1 MRPLDLGPLGRGS
14 LGVVVFVMLAGAT
27 QSLSAQGQDEG
38 VSEQLWLD
46 YNPRWVL
53 PSNLELFG
61 DVGFRTELG
70 AQDWSRLVVRP
81 GVRGPVGSF
90 RLSGGVGGFFTK
102 NEILENRFELRPFQ
116 GIAATWPSR
125 RVFGLDHYFRVEEKF
140 EWAGGTGETNVSIR
154 LRYRLQTQ
162 YALPGP
168 QGRPPWR
175 LRAMGEAFLTLAGS
189 SGQFKENARLG
200 LGIGREFGDAWTAWL
215 DAVWQKTGRVFTGA
229 PTDDLYIRVRVFQ
242 SWIR

>member
-1 MRPLDLGPLGRGS
+1 MGS
-14 LGVVVFVMLAGAT
+14 LGVVVFVMLAGAS
-27 QSLSAQGQDEG
+27 QPLSAQGQDDG

-61 DVGFRTELG
+61 DVGARTELG
-70 AQDWSRLVVRP
+70 TQGWGRLVVRP
-81 GVRGPVGSF
+81 GVRGPIGLF
-90 RLSGGVGGFFTK
+90 RWSGGVGTFYTR
-102 NEILENRFELRPFQ
+102 NEIASDRIEIRPFQ

-125 RVFGLDHYFRVEEKF
+125 RILGLDHYLRLEEQF
-140 EWAGGTGETNVSIR
+140 EWGGAAGSSVALR

-162 YALPGP
+162 YALPGAP
-168 QGRPPWR
+168 ENAIWR
-175 LRAMGEAFLTLAGS
+175 VRANIEAFLTLAGDA
-189 SGQFKENARLG
+189 GQFRENVRLRLG
-200 LGIGREFGDAWTAWL
+200 VGREFGVAWNAWL
-215 DAVWQKTGRVFTGA
+215 DVVWQKTGRVFTGA